1 MSNNPLSQYFR
12 QPSIYVKLP
21 SGGQHYAD
29 GAIDMPA
36 NGELP
41 VYPMTAIDEIT
52 YRTPDALFN
61 GNAVTN
67 VIKSCV
73 PAIRDPWAIPA
84 MDVDSILVAIRI
96 ASYGHNMEMS
106 TTCPHC
112 ENEAD
117 YGLDLRTILEQIKTP
132 DYSKPIVAGDL
143 QIFFKPMTYKHLNDN
158 NQKQFEE
165 QKLLQVLPGSEMP
178 DVDKMTAMSAAL
190 VKLTHITID
199 ALSQS
204 VAAVKTPDGLVS
216 EPGFIEEMLKN
227 CDRRLFAQIRDHII
241 NVKSQAEIQPI
252 KLKCSACEKE
262 YQQAVTLDMT
272 SFFEDAS

>member
-73 PAIRDPWAIPA
+73 PAIQDPWAIPA

>member
-73 PAIRDPWAIPA
+73 PAIQDPWAIPA

-132 DYSKPIVAGDL
+132 DYSKPVVAGDL
-143 QIFFKPMTYKHLNDN
+143 QIFFKPMTYKNLNDN

-165 QKLLQVLPGSEMP
+165 QKLLQVLPDSDMP
-178 DVDKMTAMSAAL
+178 DTDKMTAMSAAL